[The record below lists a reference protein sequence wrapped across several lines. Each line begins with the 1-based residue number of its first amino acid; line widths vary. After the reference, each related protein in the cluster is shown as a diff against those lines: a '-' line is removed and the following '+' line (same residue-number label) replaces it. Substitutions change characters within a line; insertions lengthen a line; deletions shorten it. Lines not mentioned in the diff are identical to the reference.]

1 MKTFKILLVV
11 LTALLTAS
19 FALAQTW
26 TQTSAPV
33 TNWISIASSADG
45 SKLVAAANGG
55 FYFNGTNEITLP
67 GPIYTSTNSGAT
79 WSQAVNAPD
88 GVWIAVASSA
98 DGTKLMA
105 AVGRNNDA
113 GNQGGGIYTSADAG
127 NTWTQFSVLTN
138 NWVSVAS
145 SADGTELAA
154 VAQGYPPFYTS
165 PDSGTTWITNASP
178 YDRWTSIASSADG
191 KKLAACGGLG
201 TILTSTN
208 SGISWASTNS
218 FGHDSFLGS
227 IASSA
232 DGNRL
237 VMGGGQTIYIS
248 INSGLTWNV
257 PRMPTG
263 PWRAV
268 ASSADG
274 SKLVAAAMAAPIYV
288 SSDSGTTWTSN
299 GSPST
304 NWTAVASSADGNKL
318 VAVVN
323 GGGIYTSQSMPLPL
337 INITPTNANLALS
350 WIIPSTNFVLQQNL
364 DLTTT
369 NWTDVTNPPTL
380 NFTNLQN
387 EVTLSMTAG
396 NGFYRL
402 KTL

>member
-1 MKTFKILLVV
+1 MKTFKILLWAS
-11 LTALLTAS
+11 TALLTAN

-154 VAQGYPPFYTS
+154 VAQPDFYTS

-201 TILTSTN
+201 TVLTSTN

-232 DGNRL
+232 DGNTL
-237 VMGGGQTIYIS
+237 VVGGSQIYIS
-248 INSGLTWNV
+248 KDAGLTWTASWG
-257 PRMPTG
+257 MPARQ
-263 PWRAV
+263 WKAV

-274 SKLVAAAMAAPIYV
+274 SKLVAAATAAPIYT
-288 SSDSGTTWTSN
+288 SSDSGATWTSN
-299 GSPST
+299 VSPST

-318 VAVVN
+318 VAVAN
-323 GGGIYTSQSMPLPL
+323 GGGIYTSQFIPLPL

-350 WIIPSTNFVLQQNL
+350 WIIPSTNFVLQQSP
-364 DLTTT
+364 DLSS
-369 NWTDVTNPPTL
+369 WTDMTDTPAFNL
-380 NFTNLQN
+380 TNLQD
-387 EVTLSMTAG
+387 EVVLSPT
-396 NGFYRL
+396 NSSGFYRL
-402 KTL
+402 KTP